1 MTLRTDNLTKRKCI
15 KMNKLTVDIKA
26 STLMMAL
33 VFVTACAMSDEAWAA
48 TGSERHP
55 VNCATAEGDL
65 RAIESEKKHA
75 EDKQLESVAAITPAG
90 ALLGLV
96 TGTEQKRL
104 QMLSGDYI
112 KQLDARAA
120 EIKETCNQN

>member
-1 MTLRTDNLTKRKCI
+1 M
-15 KMNKLTVDIKA
+15 VVSGPSFA
-26 STLMMAL
+26 
-33 VFVTACAMSDEAWAA
+33 DESQ
-48 TGSERHP
+48 TRHP

-65 RAIESEKKHA
+65 RAIAAEKKHA

-96 TGTEQKRL
+96 TGTEGKRL

-112 KQLDARAA
+112 KQLDARSA
-120 EIKETCNQN
+120 EIKAKCGVS

>member
-1 MTLRTDNLTKRKCI
+1 
-15 KMNKLTVDIKA
+15 MNYLESNVKV
-26 STLMMAL
+26 AL
-33 VFVTACAMSDEAWAA
+33 LAAALFSVSVCVMSGEAWAA

-65 RAIESEKKHA
+65 RAIASEKKHA

-120 EIKETCNQN
+120 EIKETCNLN

>member
-1 MTLRTDNLTKRKCI
+1 MNNLESKVK
-15 KMNKLTVDIKA
+15 V
-26 STLMMAL
+26 AL
-33 VFVTACAMSDEAWAA
+33 LAPALFFVSVCAMSDEAWAA

-65 RAIESEKKHA
+65 RAIASEKKHA
-75 EDKQLESVAAITPAG
+75 EDKQLESIAAITPAG

-104 QMLSGDYI
+104 QMLSGDYV

>member
-1 MTLRTDNLTKRKCI
+1 
-15 KMNKLTVDIKA
+15 MNKLTVDIKA

-33 VFVTACAMSDEAWAA
+33 VSVTACVVSVEALAA

-65 RAIESEKKHA
+65 RAIASEKKHA
-75 EDKQLESVAAITPAG
+75 EDKQLESIAAITPAG

-120 EIKETCNQN
+120 EIKETCKLN

>member
-1 MTLRTDNLTKRKCI
+1 MNVLRGVVKVSPHRPVLFAVFAC
-15 KMNKLTVDIKA
+15 
-26 STLMMAL
+26 L
-33 VFVTACAMSDEAWAA
+33 VSAGVSAA
-48 TGSERHP
+48 TEAERHP

-65 RAIESEKKHA
+65 RAIEAEKKHA

-96 TGTEQKRL
+96 TGTEHKRL
-104 QMLSGDYI
+104 QMLSGDYV

-120 EIKETCNQN
+120 EIKETCNLK

>member
-1 MTLRTDNLTKRKCI
+1 
-15 KMNKLTVDIKA
+15 
-26 STLMMAL
+26 MAL
-33 VFVTACAMSDEAWAA
+33 VSVTACVVSAEAWAA

-55 VNCATAEGDL
+55 VNCSTAEGDL
-65 RAIESEKKHA
+65 RAIASEKKHA
-75 EDKQLESVAAITPAG
+75 EDKQLESIAAITPAG

-120 EIKETCNQN
+120 EIKETCNLN

>member
-1 MTLRTDNLTKRKCI
+1 MYGLGHKVKVFLGGFFVGGTL
-15 KMNKLTVDIKA
+15 
-26 STLMMAL
+26 L
-33 VFVTACAMSDEAWAA
+33 VVSGPSFADESQ
-48 TGSERHP
+48 TRHP

-65 RAIESEKKHA
+65 RAIAAEKKHA

-96 TGTEQKRL
+96 TGTEGKRL

-112 KQLDARAA
+112 KQLDARSA
-120 EIKETCNQN
+120 EIKAKCGVS